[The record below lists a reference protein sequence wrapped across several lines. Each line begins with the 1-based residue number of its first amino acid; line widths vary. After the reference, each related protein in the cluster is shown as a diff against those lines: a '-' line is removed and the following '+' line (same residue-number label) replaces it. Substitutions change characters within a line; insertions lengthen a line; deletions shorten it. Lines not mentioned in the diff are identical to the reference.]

1 MKRLNREYID
11 IDWVGLYNSE
21 QFQQPDTAPTYD
33 LVFSKNFFLG
43 GGGGGPGLETH
54 RFLMSLGYIRVI
66 WGISANFFRVG

>member
-1 MKRLNREYID
+1 MERLNWEYID

-21 QFQQPDTAPTYD
+21 QFQQPDTAPSYD

-43 GGGGGPGLETH
+43 PGRETH

-66 WGISANFFRVG
+66 LGISANFFRVG